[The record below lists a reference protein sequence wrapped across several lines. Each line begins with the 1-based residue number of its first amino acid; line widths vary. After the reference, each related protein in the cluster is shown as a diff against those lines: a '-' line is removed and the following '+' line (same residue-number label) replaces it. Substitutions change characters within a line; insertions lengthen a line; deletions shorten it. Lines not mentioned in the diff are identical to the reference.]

1 MPEHYNEA
9 LIIARLIRECTPTN
23 LMYIDIANILKQADG
38 HILDLE
44 DNDNEVR
51 LTFVFKKTKEDK

>member
-9 LIIARLIRECTPTN
+9 LIIARLIRECTDTR

-38 HILDLE
+38 NTLDLE
-44 DNDNEVR
+44 DDTEVR
-51 LTFVFKKTKEDK
+51 LTFVFKKTKEVQ